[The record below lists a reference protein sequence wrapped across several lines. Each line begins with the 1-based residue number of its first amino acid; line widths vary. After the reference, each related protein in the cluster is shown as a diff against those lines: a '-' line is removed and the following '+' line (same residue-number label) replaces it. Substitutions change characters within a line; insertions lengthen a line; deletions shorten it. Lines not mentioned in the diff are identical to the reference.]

1 MIIKKR
7 LKRLENVVNEYLPL
21 TRWRAVNIFI
31 EDMNVFV
38 VWLKPKIVKKKDDKG
53 EDGFYI
59 DFTHRVFP
67 VSDLNKKIRSY
78 RDKIV
83 VAKAKLKEEK
93 E

>member
-7 LKRLENVVNEYLPL
+7 LKRLRKVVDEYLPF
-21 TRWRAVNIFI
+21 TRWRAVNVFLEDDSVFI
-31 EDMNVFV
+31 A
-38 VWLKPKIVKKKDDKG
+38 WLRPKIVKKKDDKG

-59 DFTHRVFP
+59 DFTHRAFP